1 MKRHYLSTKR
11 VEWSKDFVAK
21 SLAPGSPV
29 DFSQQSFTQF
39 LTSSQDF
46 AQQPDSK
53 LAIAD
58 EHGSRT
64 YGDLRRDI
72 PVFRR
77 FATHGLGLRK
87 NDVVTLISPNHV
99 DYFSVVHGLAS
110 AGVATSPLNPLYTT
124 HEIEF
129 QLRAS
134 QSKAVVA
141 HQSCLEHA
149 LAAAKSCGI
158 SKVVVLEDDHH
169 PVASSRGLASLS
181 KLRLD
186 ANATLPSADESII
199 SSGNDLCI
207 LPFSSGTTGLPKG
220 TMLSHANLAVNLFQM
235 DHPEGQY
242 FQPSDVVISPLPM
255 FHIYGFAVSLNYTLF
270 KGKSLIT
277 CSRFDLQRFCQQ
289 VETHKCTTAHLVPPI
304 VLALSKSPLVREH
317 DLSTLRKILSAAAPL
332 SSELERSVAK
342 AVPSLEVC
350 KQAWGLTE
358 LSPIGTMVADEDVSR
373 FPGSVGSLVA
383 MTEAKICD
391 VADPSRTLPPGS
403 EGELLVRGPQVMQG
417 YLNDPAKTSECLL
430 NDGFLRTGDIAK
442 INQDGFVF
450 ITDRLKELIKVKGW
464 QVAPAEL
471 ESILLAHPL
480 ILDAVVI
487 SRPDEESGEVPRA
500 YVVLRPGAKLTEKE
514 IVDFA
519 ASDVIHYKKLRGG
532 VVFVDAVP
540 KTATGKLLRREV
552 VRMDRERYPVK

>member
-1 MKRHYLSTKR
+1 MRRNLSTKR

-21 SLAPGSPV
+21 SLAPTSPV
-29 DFSQQSFTQF
+29 DFSKQSFTQY
-39 LTSSQDF
+39 LTSSKEF
-46 AQQPDSK
+46 IQQPNLK

-58 EHGSRT
+58 EHSTRT
-64 YGDLRRDI
+64 YGDIRRDI
-72 PVFRR
+72 SVFRQ
-77 FATHGLGLRK
+77 FVTHDLGLHK

-99 DYFSVVHGLAS
+99 DYFSVVHAFAS
-110 AGVATSPLNPLYTT
+110 AGVATSPLNPLYTK
-124 HEIEF
+124 HEIES

-149 LAAAKSCGI
+149 MDAAKSCGI
-158 SKVVVLEDDHH
+158 SKVIVLEDDHN
-169 PVASSRGLASLS
+169 PLVQSNGLPSFS

-186 ANATLPSADESII
+186 LNSKPCADDLII
-199 SSGNDLCI
+199 SSGKDLCI

-220 TMLSHANLAVNLFQM
+220 TVLSHSNLAVNLFQM
-235 DHPEGQY
+235 DDAEGKY
-242 FQPSDVVISPLPM
+242 FDELDVVISPLPM
-255 FHIYGFAVSLNYTLF
+255 FHIYGFTVSLNYTLF

-277 CSRFDLQRFCQQ
+277 SSRFDLEKFCQQ
-289 VETHKCTTAHLVPPI
+289 VEAYKCTTAHLVPPI
-304 VLALSKSPLVREH
+304 VLALSKSPIVKQH

-332 SSELERSVAK
+332 GSELELSVAH
-342 AVPSLEVC
+342 AVPSIKVC

-358 LSPIGTMVADEDVSR
+358 LSPIGTMVADEDVHR
-373 FPGSVGSLVA
+373 FPGSVGPVVA
-383 MTEAKICD
+383 MSEAKICD
-391 VADPSRTLPPGS
+391 VSDPSKTLPPGS

-417 YLNDPAKTSECLL
+417 YLNDPDKTRECLL
-430 NDGFLRTGDIAK
+430 EDGFLRTGDIAK
-442 INQDGFVF
+442 MNEDGFVF

-471 ESILLAHPL
+471 ESILVTHPS

-500 YVVLRPGAKLTEKE
+500 YVVLCPGESMTEKE
-514 IVDFA
+514 VVDFA
-519 ASDVIHYKKLRGG
+519 ASNVVHYKKLRGG
-532 VVFVDAVP
+532 VVFVDKIP

-552 VRMDRERYPVK
+552 VRMDREKYPVK